1 VKSVKSVVK
10 LTALQDI
17 ASRLGFTSLIALL
30 LASALQVDA
39 EPRPWKSTD
48 GARTI
53 QGDFLARD
61 ERQVT
66 IRRSDGLVFTLD
78 IKKVHPDDLQW
89 LEENHPLPKA
99 QAPEPV
105 ADNTS
110 VFDTLH
116 FGDTREQVL
125 AKLKSS
131 KIVELRVAESLLG
144 RFGLNGTFQTRKDIG
159 GLRCQLFFDWSTRG
173 LMREVS
179 LQTESLPAD
188 AYPTRLKT
196 CWDEFAKLLTTLY
209 GPSAQEGR
217 FPSVTELTDGAF
229 LGTHVWRLEGGGSAI
244 LGTARDTKGFT
255 TMVRFI
261 QQGIQPFAMP

>member
-1 VKSVKSVVK
+1 M
-10 LTALQDI
+10 
-17 ASRLGFTSLIALL
+17 
-30 LASALQVDA
+30 LASSLQLDA
-39 EPRPWKSTD
+39 APRPWKSTD
-48 GARTI
+48 GARSI
-53 QGDFLARD
+53 QGEFVARD

-66 IRRSDGLVFTLD
+66 IRRGDGIVFTLD

-89 LEENHPLPKA
+89 LEDNHPLPKA
-99 QAPEPV
+99 AAPEPV

-159 GLRCQLFFDWSTRG
+159 GLRCQLFFDWSKRDM
-173 LMREVS
+173 LREVS
-179 LQTESLPAD
+179 LQTEVLTAD
-188 AYPTRLKT
+188 GYPTSLKT
-196 CWDEFAKLLTTLY
+196 CWEEFAKLLTTLY
-209 GPSAQEGR
+209 GPPAQAGR
-217 FPSVTELTDGAF
+217 FPAVTELTDGAF

-244 LGTARDTKGFT
+244 LGTARDTKGYT
-255 TMVRFI
+255 TVVRFI
-261 QQGIQPFAMP
+261 QQGLQSFGGP